1 MVIRAQLDNAPPS
14 RHDCRAADLPAI
26 KALPASVGAVSLSRS
41 RGAAL
46 SSHTMNITHEPI
58 RGLARFDALTDAP
71 PPESLPRLADFN
83 GDSIAWLSARADWA
97 ATVEGRAFD
106 TARCEPLRE
115 TEEISAALERDKRRA
130 RAAALAIEHSD
141 TTRHPGGASFAS
153 FTASN
158 DHQRR
163 ALAAVSGWADLVI
176 SGGWRKA
183 TPTRTLILG
192 GPVGTG
198 KSHLAI
204 GAVRALVER
213 TGISPGVWN
222 AAALIRAL
230 NPFAHSDGSRSVE
243 RIISAATSAP
253 VLLVDDMGTRTAE
266 CTSNQLEGLFRIFN
280 GRLRAD
286 RWNILTTNVG
296 DIMQMV
302 GGAPDSDSTDV
313 QRIASRLGD
322 GGHLLPIGGRWNATA
337 GEWSRTYADQRGQS

>member
-1 MVIRAQLDNAPPS
+1 
-14 RHDCRAADLPAI
+14 
-26 KALPASVGAVSLSRS
+26 
-41 RGAAL
+41 
-46 SSHTMNITHEPI
+46 MNISHEPI
-58 RGLARFDALTDAP
+58 RGLARFDALADAP
-71 PPESLPRLADFN
+71 PPDSLPRLVDFG
-83 GDSIAWLSARADWA
+83 GDSVAWLSARADWA
-97 ATVEGRAFD
+97 STSEGLAFD
-106 TARCEPLRE
+106 RAAREPLRE
-115 TEEISAALERDKRRA
+115 TEEHDAALARDKRRA
-130 RAAALAIEHSD
+130 LAAAIAVEHSD

-153 FTASN
+153 FTSDN

-176 SGGWRKA
+176 SGAWRKA
-183 TPTRTLILG
+183 KPTRTLILG

-204 GAVRALVER
+204 GAVRSLVER
-213 TGISPGVWN
+213 ADIAPIVWN

-230 NPFAHSDGSRSVE
+230 NPFAHSDGARSVE
-243 RIISAATSAP
+243 RIISAATLTP
-253 VLLVDDMGTRTAE
+253 VLFVDDMGTRTAA

-296 DIMQMV
+296 DILQMV